1 MAESDTTAEPDS
13 RHAFP
18 CSSCG
23 ADLTFAPGQEKLV
36 CDFCGAET
44 EIAGRPGGHA
54 FKEHD
59 FEAALT
65 RADDPEITEDA
76 AILNCG
82 NCGAEVSFGP
92 NMHATECPFCD
103 TPYVTGT
110 GHQRRIKPAGVLP
123 FAISEK
129 DARASMTKWLGR
141 LWFAPNGLQEYARK
155 GRAMN
160 GVYIPFWTY
169 DADTKSKYTGE
180 RGTIYYVTERVQV
193 KGEDGKLR
201 TETRQVQKIR
211 WTPVSGRVA
220 RWFDDVLIAASG
232 IVKGDEADAIAPF
245 TLTGLKPFSPE
256 YLAGFRSEAY
266 SIGLKD
272 GFTHARAKMAT
283 QIETDVRFDIG
294 GDRQRIGH
302 IDTDIRDVTFKHV
315 LLPIWI
321 AAYKFR
327 GKTYRFLVNGETG
340 KVTGERPWSWIKIT
354 LAVITTL
361 VVLGIILVLFGENA

>member
-1 MAESDTTAEPDS
+1 METASPSDDT

-44 EIAGRPGGHA
+44 EIAARPGGHA
-54 FKEHD
+54 FVEHD
-59 FEAALT
+59 FAAALA
-65 RADDPEITEDA
+65 RADDPEITAET
-76 AILNCG
+76 AILNCT
-82 NCGAEVSFGP
+82 NCGAEVSFGA

-110 GHQRRIKPAGVLP
+110 GTRRRIKPAGVLP

-129 DARASMTKWLGR
+129 DARAAMTKWLGR

-169 DADTKSKYTGE
+169 DADTRSRYSGE

-193 KGEDGKLR
+193 RGEDGKTR

-211 WTPVSGRVA
+211 WTPVKGRVA
-220 RWFDDVLIAASG
+220 RFFDDVLIAASG
-232 IVKGDEADAIAPF
+232 IVKGAEADAIAPF
-245 TLTGLKPFSPE
+245 DLSGLKPFSPA

-266 SIGLKD
+266 SVGLED
-272 GFTHARAKMAT
+272 GFERARVKMAA
-283 QIETDVRFDIG
+283 QIERDVRFDIG

-315 LLPIWI
+315 LLPVWI
-321 AAYKFR
+321 AAYRFR

-340 KVTGERPWSWIKIT
+340 KVTGERPWSWVKIT
-354 LAVITTL
+354 LAVVAAL
-361 VVLGIILVLFGENA
+361 ILAGAVAVIASQNG